1 MRGRLLLLPLQSKAR
16 SGGQNN
22 SGGREGGREGGRVDW
37 TNWTSNINIYISS
50 NINTSSPVSDKSL
63 SQ

>member
-22 SGGREGGREGGRVDW
+22 SGGREGGREGG
-37 TNWTSNINIYISS
+37 YQLLISS
-50 NINTSSPVSDKSL
+50 NINTSVSVSHKSL
-63 SQ
+63 DQ